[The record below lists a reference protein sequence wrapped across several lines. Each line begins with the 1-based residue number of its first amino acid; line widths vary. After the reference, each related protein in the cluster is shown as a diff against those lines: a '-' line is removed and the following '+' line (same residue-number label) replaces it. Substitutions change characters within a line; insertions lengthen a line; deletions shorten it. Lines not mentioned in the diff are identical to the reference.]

1 MNDEEM
7 LVKIKKS
14 LGITGTYLDDKI
26 KEDMEEVMSYLVNAG
41 AKKENITPGL
51 VARGISD
58 LWNQNE
64 LSEYFQQRAIQLKYK
79 ENENEQ
85 L

>member
-79 ENENEQ
+79 ENDNEQ